1 MTTSEGIALS
11 PATDRGVDR
20 TLAVAIQ
27 FVVAVAVWGAVGLG
41 LDQLLPT
48 APWLQFAG
56 VTTGA
61 LIGLVLVQRRAVS
74 PAAEGGA
81 DHA

>member
-20 TLAVAIQ
+20 TLATAIQ
-27 FVVAVAVWGAVGLG
+27 FVVAIAVWGGVGLG
-41 LDQLLPT
+41 LDQFLST
-48 APWLQFAG
+48 APWLQSAG
-56 VTTGA
+56 VTAGA
-61 LIGLVLVQRRAVS
+61 LIGLVLVQRRAA
-74 PAAEGGA
+74 PAAADGGG